1 MKRILIP
8 NTWDWYE
15 GFEIDVG
22 SAFYEEYETHSPGVD
37 MRIYT
42 CRMDIDL
49 DLNEV
54 TRKAIE
60 VIKQKGYRQYIQRYP
75 MNVGNFSFRSYIGVE
90 ELPFLLGAGITFFK
104 ERTQEGVYNVVASV
118 SIKPILTKEEA
129 IRFARWCAYDI
140 ATWHGR
146 VQCGDI
152 FFAGNGTSYSTFL
165 PLVEGVYTYFSQPG
179 VYIAGNG
186 FWLELIP
193 NDAMVIGTSGDGR
206 VSATTYYKMA
216 WTEGGVEESVD
227 TFAGYKIPKND
238 DPENVEISG
247 EIKLI
252 DAPSEFPIFIPDFLW
267 DYFSEKYDEYR
278 EETRQQIERTVN
290 SLLQDGFQV
299 I

>member
-15 GFEIDVG
+15 NFEIDVG

-42 CRMDIDL
+42 CRVDIDL

-75 MNVGNFSFRSYIGVE
+75 MNVGNFPFRSYIGIE
-90 ELPFLLGAGITFFK
+90 ELPFLLGGGITFFK
-104 ERTQEGVYNVVASV
+104 ERTQEGMYNVVASV

-129 IRFARWCAYDI
+129 IHFAELCAYDI
-140 ATWHGR
+140 AAWHGGI
-146 VQCGDI
+146 QCGDI
-152 FFAGNGTSYSTFL
+152 FFAGNGSSYSTFL
-165 PLVEGVYTYFSQPG
+165 PLGEGVYTYFSQPG

-193 NDAMVIGTSGDGR
+193 NDAMVIGAGGDGR
-206 VSATTYYKMA
+206 VSATTYYKMV
-216 WTEGGVEESVD
+216 WTEEGVKESVD

-247 EIKLI
+247 EIKLV
-252 DAPSEFPIFIPDFLW
+252 DVPSEFPIFIPEFLW
-267 DYFSEKYDEYR
+267 DYFSKKYDEYR

-290 SLLQDGFQV
+290 SLRQDGFQV